1 MRKILTIEKLGGEG
15 VGIAHLNGKTV
26 FIPYVIPGDV
36 VTAELTRETS
46 SYCKAKLVK
55 IERASGERIDPRCGY
70 FGSCGGCSHQNLS
83 YENQLKYKKELLREI
98 FRKFLNDT
106 VEIDDFVPSPK
117 QFAYRNKLQ
126 MQCAAAKNR
135 GIIGGFYRAA
145 SHEIVE
151 IKHCPLHSDEINSLA
166 SETLGILN
174 EFKIPAYGA
183 TRGKGMIRDIVIR
196 ESEKTKRLMLTIVS
210 NSEDLPRRNTISKI
224 LFKRIPLLEGL
235 FLYSNPH
242 DTDIVFK
249 DSRDIGLGEAKT
261 PLKKIFGGFIHD
273 GFGGIDFTIS
283 PISFFQVNAPQALN
297 ILDYIRELLK
307 DEDTRSYSLIDAY
320 AGIGAL
326 SLPLAKY
333 FKSILAIELV
343 NHAASL
349 GRKNASQNGITNYSV
364 RNGDAC
370 EVIGKMASDMGL
382 AKFIERNRYILLDP
396 PRSGLSEE
404 MREMLCTISFKRIIY
419 ISCDPHT
426 QARDVE
432 KLTKDGGY
440 RIRSIRP
447 FDMFPQTFH
456 IENVITLESD

>member
-1 MRKILTIEKLGGEG
+1 MRKTLTIEKLGGEG
-15 VGIAHLNGKTV
+15 VGVAHLKGKVV
-26 FIPYVIPGDV
+26 FIPYTLPGDV
-36 VTAELTRETS
+36 VTAELTKETS
-46 SYCKAKLVK
+46 SYCRAKLIK
-55 IERASGERIDPRCGY
+55 IERASSERIDPRCGY
-70 FGSCGGCSHQNLS
+70 FGICGGCSHQNLS
-83 YENQLKYKKELLREI
+83 YENQLKYKKELLKEI

-106 VEIDDFVPSPK
+106 IKIDDFVPSPK

-126 MQCAAAKNR
+126 MQCAVKNR
-135 GIIGGFYRAA
+135 GLLGGFYRAA

-151 IKHCPLHSDEINSLA
+151 IKHCPLHSNEINSLA
-166 SETLGILN
+166 SETLRVLN
-174 EFKIPAYGA
+174 EFKIPAYGG

-210 NSEDLPRRNTISKI
+210 NSETLPKRNTISKI
-224 LFKRIPLLEGL
+224 LFKRIPRLEGL

-249 DSRDIGLGEAKT
+249 DSRDIGLGEART

-273 GFGGIDFTIS
+273 GLGGIEFTIS
-283 PISFFQVNAPQALN
+283 PISFFQVNALQAIN
-297 ILDYIRELLK
+297 ILDYIRDLLK
-307 DEDTRSYSLIDAY
+307 DEDTKSCSLIDAY

-326 SLPLAKY
+326 SLPLAGH
-333 FKSILAIELV
+333 FRNILAIELV

-349 GRKNASQNGITNYSV
+349 GRKNASQNGIANYSA

-370 EVIGKMASDMGL
+370 EVIGKMASDMGSS
-382 AKFIERNRYILLDP
+382 KFIERNRYMLLDP

-404 MREMLCTISFKRIIY
+404 MREMLCTFRFKKIIY
-419 ISCDPHT
+419 ISCNPHT